1 MATIKD
7 IARRTGLGLATI
19 SKYLNGGNVR
29 PQNRAA
35 IEEAISAL
43 NYTVN
48 QHARGLKTN
57 RSMTIGAVIPE
68 LNNTFIT
75 TIMNRVS
82 DTLRQHGY
90 ALIIIGCRSD
100 EVIEREAMRFLLE
113 KRVDGIINMP
123 VASDGEQLKPVLERG
138 TPVVLIDRVINS
150 VRDAVSCVLVDNVS
164 ISARAVQQ
172 LIDLGHTKIG
182 IVVGPRDV
190 FTSQQRLLG
199 YNQAFVSSGLV
210 PDPDMIVFGDYQIKG
225 GRDAAQ
231 ELIHRGATALF
242 TTNYE
247 MTLGALIAINDLGIS
262 VPGEL
267 SFIGFDNMQLSEVYR
282 PRLAIVTQPLD
293 ELGEQTAQLLLE
305 RLADRR
311 TLPRT
316 VTLPADICPGDSLSG
331 PHTAARE
338 SKQTDI

>member
-35 IEEAISAL
+35 IEEAIRAL
-43 NYTVN
+43 DYTVN

-68 LNNTFIT
+68 LNNAFIT

-90 ALIIIGCRSD
+90 ALIIVGCRSD
-100 EVIEREAMRFLLE
+100 MAIEREAMRFLLE

-123 VASDGEQLKPVLERG
+123 VASDGEQLRPALARG

-150 VRDAVSCVLVDNVS
+150 ARDEVSCVLVDNVS

-172 LIDLGHTKIG
+172 LIDLGHTRIG

-199 YNQAFVSSGLV
+199 YNQAFVSSGLL
-210 PDPDMIVFGDYQIKG
+210 PDQDMIVFGDYQIKG

-231 ELIHRGATALF
+231 ELVRRGATALF

-247 MTLGALIAINDLGIS
+247 MTLGALIAINDMGVS
-262 VPGEL
+262 MPGDI

-282 PRLAIVTQPLD
+282 PRISIVTQPLD
-293 ELGEQTAQLLLE
+293 ELGEQTARLLLE
-305 RLADRR
+305 RLSNPGAP
-311 TLPRT
+311 PRT
-316 VTLPADICPGDSLSG
+316 VTLPADILPGDTLGAPKNSN
-331 PHTAARE
+331 
-338 SKQTDI
+338 

>member
-19 SKYLNGGNVR
+19 SKYLNGGTVR
-29 PQNRAA
+29 PQNKAA

-82 DTLRQHGY
+82 DTLREHGY
-90 ALIIIGCRSD
+90 ALIIQGCRSD
-100 EVIEREAMRFLLE
+100 AGREREALRFLME

-123 VASDGEQLKPVLERG
+123 VANGGEHLRPLLERG
-138 TPVVLIDRVINS
+138 IPIVLIDRAIGE
-150 VRDAVSCVLVDNVS
+150 VRAEVSSVLVDNVS
-164 ISARAVQQ
+164 ISARAVEQ
-172 LIDLGHTKIG
+172 LLALGHTRIG

-199 YNQAFVSSGLV
+199 YNQAFLQAGLM
-210 PDPDMIVFGDYQIKG
+210 PDPGMIVYGDYQIRG
-225 GRDAAQ
+225 GRDAAR
-231 ELIHRGATALF
+231 ELIRRGATAIF

-247 MTLGALIAINDLGIS
+247 MTLGALIAINDMGIAI
-262 VPGEL
+262 PDDL

-282 PRLAIVTQPLD
+282 PRLTIVAQPLD
-293 ELGEQTAQLLLE
+293 EMGEQSARLLLE
-305 RLADRR
+305 RLEDRSR
-311 TLPRT
+311 PPRS
-316 VTLPADICPGDSLSG
+316 VILPADICPGNSL
-331 PHTAARE
+331 AAPRA
-338 SKQTDI
+338 

>member
-43 NYTVN
+43 DYTVN

-100 EVIEREAMRFLLE
+100 EAIEREAMRFLLE

-123 VASDGEQLKPVLERG
+123 VASDGAQLRPALERG
-138 TPVVLIDRVINS
+138 TPVVLIDREL
-150 VRDAVSCVLVDNVS
+150 RATREAASCVLVDNESV
-164 ISARAVQQ
+164 SARAVRS
-172 LIDLGHTKIG
+172 LLELGHVKIG
-182 IVVGPRDV
+182 IAVGPEDV
-190 FTSQQRLLG
+190 YTSQQRLLG
-199 YNQAFVSSGLV
+199 YNRALADRGLA

-225 GRDAAQ
+225 GRDAAR
-231 ELIHRGATALF
+231 ELVRRGATALF

-247 MTLGALIAINDLGIS
+247 MTLGALIAINDMGIS
-262 VPGEL
+262 MPGDL
-267 SFIGFDNMQLSEVYR
+267 SFIGFDNMQLSEIYR
-282 PRLAIVTQPLD
+282 PRLTIVAQPLD
-293 ELGEQTAQLLLE
+293 ELGEQTAQLMLE
-305 RLADRR
+305 RLADRSAP
-311 TLPRT
+311 PRT
-316 VTLPADICPGDSLSG
+316 VTLPADIVPGDSLGAPRVS
-331 PHTAARE
+331 
-338 SKQTDI
+338 